1 MKTLAENMLRF
12 GPKNLTSFQRN
23 RLMIISEAPKA
34 SKPAARM
41 NTLPPRKS
49 IFWTS
54 CDGIDHNITSD
65 TYALIELI
73 PNTNKVKFTGE
84 PQEQSGEYSIQSC
97 VAGEDTIV
105 GLELSFNEWQG
116 KYYLMYD
123 F

>member
-1 MKTLAENMLRF
+1 MLRF
-12 GPKNLTSFQRN
+12 GPRNLTSFQRN
-23 RLMIISEAPKA
+23 HLMIISEAPKA

-41 NTLPPRKS
+41 NTLPSRES

-65 TYALIELI
+65 TYDLIELI

-84 PQEQSGEYSIQSC
+84 PKEQSGEYSIQSC
-97 VAGEDTIV
+97 VAGEDTIA
-105 GLELSFNEWQG
+105 GLELSFNEWEG